1 MRRAITISLPQKT
14 AQLLK
19 KRVASVGYESAS
31 QYIQHLVQLDN
42 DESPFISEKQL
53 LQIIKEG
60 DAEYARG
67 KTIKN
72 KTLRDLV

>member
-1 MRRAITISLPQKT
+1 MRRVISISLPQKT
-14 AQLLK
+14 AQMLK
-19 KRVASVGYESAS
+19 RRVSSVGYKSAS

-42 DESPFISEKQL
+42 DESPFISEKEL
-53 LQIIKEG
+53 LRIIKEG

-67 KTIKN
+67 KTVKH